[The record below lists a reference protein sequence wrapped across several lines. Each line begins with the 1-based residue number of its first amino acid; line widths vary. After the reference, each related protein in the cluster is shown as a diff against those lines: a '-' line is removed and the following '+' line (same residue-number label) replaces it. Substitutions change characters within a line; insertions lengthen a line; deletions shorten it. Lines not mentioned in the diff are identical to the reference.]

1 MKRILALFLYALIPF
16 AYSNDCIPLA
26 FQNLS
31 ERLNRAVSY
40 DTWVD
45 ELATEKEPPLLGRAI
60 ESWNS
65 HFPDRNLVCIFSVD
79 PSIDVSEN
87 PIIFYPF
94 GEPYLWIGKI
104 PDRLKDPKSKANSH
118 AALLSITQDQKFIL
132 VHPLNPEST
141 EFFIEKLSEKE
152 FFKRTYVVYQLEKDE

>member
-31 ERLNRAVSY
+31 EQLDRTVSY
-40 DTWVD
+40 DTWAD
-45 ELATEKEPPLLGRAI
+45 ELITKKGPPSLERAI

-65 HFPDRNLVCIFSVD
+65 HFPDRNLVCIFSVN
-79 PSIDVSEN
+79 PSITISEN

-94 GEPYLWIGKI
+94 GEPYLWIGKL
-104 PDRLKDPKSKANSH
+104 PDRLKDSKSKANSH

-152 FFKRTYVVYQLEKDE
+152 FFERTYLVYQLEKDE